1 MLPKQ
6 SYFEPPVYDGTQRT
20 FSPLPY
26 VIIIITFIFVITVGM
41 ILTPS
46 SSGVGTHESLGL
58 PPCGF
63 LVITGYPCPSCGLT
77 TAFVM
82 LLHGH
87 FIEAFLVQ
95 PFGVLLFIVL
105 FLAAGMSVTALFL
118 RLPFSAV
125 LDSKH
130 IDRLQMFLLI
140 AMILAWIYKIY
151 IMRWM

>member
-6 SYFEPPVYDGTQRT
+6 SYPEPPVYDGTKRI

-26 VIIIITFIFVITVGM
+26 FVIIITFIIVITVGM
-41 ILTPS
+41 LLTPS

-77 TAFVM
+77 TAFVL
-82 LLHGH
+82 LLHGQ
-87 FIEAFLVQ
+87 ITEAFLVQ
-95 PFGVLLFIVL
+95 PFGVLLFVVFFI
-105 FLAAGMSVTALFL
+105 AAGLSVTALFL

-130 IDRLQMFLLI
+130 VDRLQMFLLV
-140 AMILAWIYKIY
+140 AMILAWVYKIY
-151 IMRWM
+151 LMR